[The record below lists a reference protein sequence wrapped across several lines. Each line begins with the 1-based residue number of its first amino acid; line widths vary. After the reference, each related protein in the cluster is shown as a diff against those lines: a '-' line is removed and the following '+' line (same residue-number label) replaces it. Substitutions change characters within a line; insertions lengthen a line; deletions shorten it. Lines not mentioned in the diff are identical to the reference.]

1 MKVDVVRSDGSDHVL
16 PLLESLLYS
25 TLGALAVGYT
35 IGLLVLF
42 VNARGYKPP
51 ASTSFLPTVSLV
63 IPTYNEAAVIGRKL
77 ENVLQLVYPRD
88 RLEVMVVDSA
98 STDDTREI
106 VQNFASRHQEE
117 IRVRLVE
124 QSVRLGKTE
133 ALNEA
138 LRQAENEI
146 FALTDADVTFPPDS
160 LKKLVA
166 NLEDPG
172 IGAVSGVEVPIGAGN
187 PVHNIEADYRRIYT
201 AIRMAEASTD
211 TPFMCESE
219 LSAYRRAI
227 LEPLRSGGMCDDIEL
242 TVAVRS
248 MGYKSKYDLCSPFF
262 ETEAGTLVS
271 KLKHKFRRG
280 MANQHAL
287 IRNASVL
294 FNRSFGRYGSVVYP
308 FEFFVH
314 IVSPVLMAVAFCLL
328 LASIVISPSSALVA
342 VGIAPA
348 LAVPSLVIV
357 RQLMSLYSNPEISRL
372 EGSGSWIL
380 GAIAFLA
387 FQGVLLG
394 SLVRLAIKGPQV
406 KWGQVAGTR
415 GPVTVVSSGLDRVAE

>member
-1 MKVDVVRSDGSDHVL
+1 M
-16 PLLESLLYS
+16 
-25 TLGALAVGYT
+25 ALGYT

-42 VNARGYKPP
+42 LNARGYKPHVD
-51 ASTSFLPTVSLV
+51 TSFLPTVSLV
-63 IPTYNEAAVIGRKL
+63 IPTYNEASVIGRKL
-77 ENVLQLVYPRD
+77 ENVLQLAYPRD
-88 RLEVMVVDSA
+88 RVEVIVVDSA
-98 STDDTREI
+98 STDDTRGI
-106 VQNFASRHQEE
+106 VRSFAVRHQGELG
-117 IRVRLVE
+117 VRLVE
-124 QSVRLGKTE
+124 QSVRMGKTE

-138 LRQAENEI
+138 LRQAKSEI

-166 NLEDPG
+166 NLEDPS
-172 IGAVSGVEVPIGAGN
+172 IGAVSGVEVPIGAGSAA
-187 PVHNIEADYRRIYT
+187 HSIEADYRRIYT

-248 MGYKSKYDLCSPFF
+248 KGYKSKYDLYSPFF
-262 ETEAGTLVS
+262 ESEAGTLVS

-287 IRNASVL
+287 IRNANVL
-294 FNRSFGRYGSVVYP
+294 FNRAFGRYGSVVYP

-314 IVSPVLMAVAFCLL
+314 IVSPVLMGVVFCLFV
-328 LASIVISPSSALVA
+328 ASVALSPFSALVA
-342 VGIAPA
+342 VGIALA
-348 LAVPSLVIV
+348 LAVPSLAIV
-357 RQLMSLYSNPEISRL
+357 RQLMSMYSNQDISRL

-380 GAIAFLA
+380 GALAFLA
-387 FQGVLLG
+387 FQGVLLA
-394 SLVRLAIKGPQV
+394 SLVRLAVKGPQV
-406 KWGQVAGTR
+406 KWEQAAGTR
-415 GPVTVVSSGLDRVAE
+415 TPITVPSSG